1 VFVSSRKFEAEVV
14 RMLCAMVHADA
25 IGGCGALTSG
35 GTESILMAVK
45 AYRDQAASVFGIT
58 EPEIVAG
65 NTAHPALD
73 KACHYLGVKLI
84 KVPVTSATG
93 FKFVLP
99 SLFGFASVN
108 FVPPRMLRL

>member
-1 VFVSSRKFEAEVV
+1 
-14 RMLCAMVHADA
+14 MLCAMVHADA
-25 IGGCGALTSG
+25 VGGCGALTSG

-45 AYRDQAASVFGIT
+45 AYRDQATALLGIT

-93 FKFVLP
+93 FKCAFPPL
-99 SLFGFASVN
+99 L
-108 FVPPRMLRL
+108 VPVSQPCSQTMLRMCSG